1 MTRKIVSVLLAAI
14 LCLSLAL
21 CVSAADYGNED
32 LLRDEAGLLD
42 SSQEAAL
49 ETMLAEISH
58 ENQVQISIFTYPS
71 MEYIEEI
78 VMDTYLSCGLGYG
91 ENNDGVLLMIS
102 MDPRNYAMYTM
113 GMADDAI
120 YDSVAEGIEANLVE
134 GLQAEDYYG
143 AFAGFAQSCGDAIVD
158 YNTYDFGFFL
168 VVSLIVGLVV
178 GFIVAMILRGQ
189 LKSVRM
195 QTRAHNYMKPDSMQ
209 LRIQSDLYLYRNV
222 VRTKKPSSN
231 SSGRSGGSSGSGT
244 VRSGSF

>member
-1 MTRKIVSVLLAAI
+1 MTRKMLSVFLAAI
-14 LCLSLAL
+14 LCLSLAI

-42 SSQEAAL
+42 ASQEAAL

-58 ENQVQISIFTYPS
+58 ENQVQISIYTYPS
-71 MEYIEEI
+71 LSSIETFVE
-78 VMDTYLSCGLGYG
+78 DTYYEQDLGYG
-91 ENNDGVLLMIS
+91 ENRDGLLLVIS
-102 MDPRNYAMYTM
+102 MNPRNYAMYTL

-120 YDSVAEGIEANLVE
+120 YDSVAEGIEADLVAD
-134 GLQAEDYYG
+134 LQAEDYYG

-168 VVSLIVGLVV
+168 VVSLIIGMVVGL
-178 GFIVAMILRGQ
+178 IVALILRGQ

-195 QTRAHNYMKPDSMQ
+195 QDRAHNYMKPDSMQ

-231 SSGRSGGSSGSGT
+231 SSGRSGSSGSGT

>member
-42 SSQEAAL
+42 ASQEAAL

-120 YDSVAEGIEANLVE
+120 YDSVAEGIETDLVAD
-134 GLQAEDYYG
+134 LQVEDYYG
-143 AFAGFAQSCGDAIVD
+143 AFAGFAQSCGEAVKD
-158 YNTYDFGFFL
+158 YQTFDFGFNLILAL
-168 VVSLIVGLVV
+168 VIGVVIGLIVAL
-178 GFIVAMILRGQ
+178 ILKGQ

-195 QTRAHNYMKPDSMQ
+195 QKQANVYIKPGSMR
-209 LRIQSDLYLYRNV
+209 LTVQSDLFLYRNV
-222 VRTKKPSSN
+222 VRTKKPTNN
-231 SSGRSGGSSGSGT
+231 SSGGRSGGGGGT